1 MAKSDSIKL
10 NRNINLE
17 KAIWMSVWHWVLFDF
32 IISAGA
38 WIAGELNDLQ
48 FIEIDLGSI
57 QPVYGVVTKGRS
69 GHLEW
74 VKAYKVLYS
83 RDGTVYTYIKD
94 AEAPNEIKVK
104 MLINKIIP

>member
-1 MAKSDSIKL
+1 M
-10 NRNINLE
+10 
-17 KAIWMSVWHWVLFDF
+17 
-32 IISAGA
+32 
-38 WIAGELNDLQ
+38 Q

-94 AEAPNEIKVK
+94 AGTPNEEKVRTFITISWWDVFILFLRNWISK
-104 MLINKIIP
+104 RFLFFTLYIYT